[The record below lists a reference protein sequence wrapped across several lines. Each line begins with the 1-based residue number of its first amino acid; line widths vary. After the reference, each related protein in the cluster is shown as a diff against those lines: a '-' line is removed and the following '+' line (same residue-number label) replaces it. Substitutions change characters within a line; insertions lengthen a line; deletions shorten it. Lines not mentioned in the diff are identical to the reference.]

1 MGAEAHL
8 RVLGPKA
15 DELLACAEHRLADL
29 EAWWSR
35 FVPSSDLSRVNAGA
49 GQAVEVQPET
59 IEVVELA
66 VVAWALTGGRFDP
79 SVLPALVAAGY
90 DRTFTAIAAGRPGA
104 GRWPEAARH
113 PPPGV
118 PRWRCDVD
126 AGTIRVPAGVQL
138 DLGGIGKGHAADIV
152 ARELLASG
160 ATGACVNLGGDVR
173 VTGSPP
179 DGAAWTIA
187 VQHPLEG
194 ASIVTLALADG
205 AVATSTTAYRRWGD
219 DAHHLIDPA
228 TGLPAR
234 TDLLAVTVVAG
245 EAAWAEV
252 VAKAALLAGLD
263 GAPSGHRRP
272 RPHRPARRR
281 RRERVDPAWLG
292 GSRRMNPQL
301 WWFVTRS
308 TGIVTWVLAT
318 ATVLW
323 GLGVTSKP
331 FGKKPAPNWTLDL
344 HRFLGALTVL
354 FLAGHLGALV
364 ADSYTNWTIADLAVP
379 YATTWKPGPV
389 AWGIVAALAA
399 AGGRGQLP
407 GPTAPAQGVVA
418 AAPPHELPRLR
429 GIDRALPVGGDGPP
443 QRRPQGRG
451 RGCGWGGRL
460 PHRLPGPPGP
470 AEGRPEAGAKR
481 PAVAAV
487 ADVPSP
493 A

>member
-1 MGAEAHL
+1 MSSSRAPSD
-8 RVLGPKA
+8 RLG
-15 DELLACAEHRLADL
+15 HL

-35 FVPSSDLSRVNAGA
+35 FVPSSDLCRINAGA

-59 IEVVELA
+59 LGVVELA
-66 VVAWALTGGRFDP
+66 IAAWALTGGRFDP

-90 DRTFTAIAAGRPGA
+90 DRPFTAIAAAGPAPVDRPTNPTPA
-104 GRWPEAARH
+104 
-113 PPPGV
+113 PGCADV
-118 PRWRCDVD
+118 AVDVD
-126 AGTIRVPAGVQL
+126 AGTIRLPVGVQL

-179 DGAAWTIA
+179 DGAGWTIA
-187 VQHPLEG
+187 VQHPLED

-228 TGLPAR
+228 TGLPSR

-252 VAKAALLAGLD
+252 IAKAALLAGLD
-263 GAPSGHRRP
+263 GAPGDHRGP
-272 RPHRPARRR
+272 GPHRPARRR
-281 RRERVDPAWLG
+281 RRQRVDPAWPG

-344 HRFLGALTVL
+344 HRFLGALT
-354 FLAGHLGALV
+354 A
-364 ADSYTNWTIADLAVP
+364 AVP
-379 YATTWKPGPV
+379 GRAPRRARGRQLHELDDRRPRRAV
-389 AWGIVAALAA
+389 RHDVEARASGVGDRRRLAA

-407 GPTAPAQGVVA
+407 VSNGTCPGCGGGGSTSRATSCSQHRPCTSWRRGRTATTSPSGSRQGLRSGSSPSSPPSGSAKAGGRRPRSVSPGGRRRRQDVVA
-418 AAPPHELPRLR
+418 DLPPH
-429 GIDRALPVGGDGPP
+429 
-443 QRRPQGRG
+443 
-451 RGCGWGGRL
+451 
-460 PHRLPGPPGP
+460 PGP
-470 AEGRPEAGAKR
+470 A
-481 PAVAAV
+481 
-487 ADVPSP
+487 
-493 A
+493 